1 MRIIY
6 SNLLDNYTLTESQ
19 EDANYPVENVQD
31 IRLAKRWRTS
41 TASAATVKFDVGT
54 GSTITC
60 DACAIIAHNFS
71 ASAAVV
77 IQGNTADTWISPGL
91 SQVITY
97 REGTM
102 VLYFTSSAYRWW
114 KFAFDD
120 TTNPDSYY
128 EIGRLVLGTYLQMST
143 GSLVEFPEK
152 HPRSDQMLF
161 SVSNQ
166 PYSDIGVEHKELD
179 YRFEHA
185 GGTTK
190 TAIETLWGSC
200 GRFKPFLLMN
210 YDTSYATIPP
220 LYASVTNDIIFEHLK
235 FDKWSFDISLRE
247 AD

>member
-31 IRLAKRWRTS
+31 IRLAKRWRTT
-41 TASAATVKFDVGT
+41 TASATTVLIDAGT
-54 GSTITC
+54 GLTITC
-60 DACAIIAHNFS
+60 DACSVLAHNFT
-71 ASAAVV
+71 ASAGIFVQA
-77 IQGNTADTWISPGL
+77 GTEATLATPSL
-91 SQVITY
+91 SAQVTF
-97 REGTM
+97 REDIM
-102 VLYFTSSAYRWW
+102 VRFFASTTDRFWQFT
-114 KFAFDD
+114 FDE
-120 TTNPDSYY
+120 TTLAAGYY
-128 EIGRLVLGTYLQMST
+128 EVGRLFLGEYLQMDPS
-143 GSLVEFPEK
+143 SLVEFPEK
-152 HPRSDQMLF
+152 HPRSDQQHF

-166 PYSDIGVEHKELD
+166 IYTDEGIEHKELD

-190 TAIETLWGSC
+190 TAIETMWNSC
-200 GRFKPFLLMN
+200 GKFKPLLLMN